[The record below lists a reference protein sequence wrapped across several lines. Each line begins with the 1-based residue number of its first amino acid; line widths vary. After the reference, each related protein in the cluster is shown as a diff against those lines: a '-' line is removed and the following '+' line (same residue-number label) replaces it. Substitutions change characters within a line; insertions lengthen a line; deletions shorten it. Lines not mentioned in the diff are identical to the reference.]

1 MAMGKESKHDD
12 YPMVVNDLALLCK
25 SINQGWEMGDDTR
38 ALVVSRLQEVLSDS
52 TSTKREINRASQTL
66 ANIDK
71 LRLQSAVA
79 AKSIVEKAPPTVII
93 QQAAQ
98 DDPVRRMI
106 ENADE
111 TQLAVIADLLR
122 ATSKDERESTASR
135 DPATEPIV

>member
-98 DDPVRRMI
+98 DIHIGFRLIKGRDYRFCKGQV
-106 ENADE
+106 
-111 TQLAVIADLLR
+111 
-122 ATSKDERESTASR
+122 TSLIRL
-135 DPATEPIV
+135 

>member
-1 MAMGKESKHDD
+1 MAMGKDQHDD
-12 YPMVVNDLALLCK
+12 YPMVVSDLAMLCK
-25 SINQGWEMGDDTR
+25 SINQGWDLGDDTR
-38 ALVVSRLQEVLSDS
+38 ALVVTRLLDVLNDS
-52 TSTKREINRASQTL
+52 ASTKREINRASQTL
-66 ANIDK
+66 ANLDR

-111 TQLAVIADLLR
+111 KQLAVIADLLR
-122 ATSKDERESTASR
+122 AGANERESTTGREAS
-135 DPATEPIV
+135 TEPVV